1 MEPRKRRIVRL
12 EAAAVMLALCVPVVC
27 AQEAATETI
36 DLGKSVSGRPIV
48 AYKLGDG
55 PVTTAVI
62 GAFHGDEP
70 ASAGVAQKLLDYLKK
85 NPSELEGLTVAI
97 LPKANPDG
105 LAAGTRQNANGVDI
119 NRNFPSGDW
128 SPTYEKKRYYPGGKP
143 ESEPETRILM
153 DFIKRVS
160 PHKVLAL
167 HQPLKMLNPTGSGA
181 ELAQVMHEINGYRID
196 PSTGKPTPGSFGT
209 YCGTKLGLM
218 MLTVELDYGGT
229 EEAWSINKEALLAA
243 LSYVPDWADWRP
255 PGAPDKPKPVREKPR
270 HEPTIYVD
278 DPVPPDD
285 KRRPDD
291 PPGNELEPTGSPV
304 AAAPAT
310 GSRWLVICLALA
322 AGLLAYGGVWFLQKR
337 R

>member
-1 MEPRKRRIVRL
+1 METM
-12 EAAAVMLALCVPVVC
+12 E
-27 AQEAATETI
+27 
-36 DLGKSVSGRPIV
+36 LGKSVSGRPIV
-48 AYKLGDG
+48 AYKIGDG

-70 ASAGVAQKLLDYLKK
+70 ASAGLAEKLLEYLQA

-128 SPTYEKKRYYPGGKP
+128 SAAYEKKRYYPGEKP
-143 ESEPETRILM
+143 ASEPETRILM
-153 DFIKRVS
+153 DFIDRVS
-160 PHKVLAL
+160 PHKILAL
-167 HQPLKMLNPTGSGA
+167 HQPLEMLNPTGTGA
-181 ELAQVMHEINGYRID
+181 ELAQVMHEITGYRVD
-196 PSTGKPTPGSFGT
+196 KSTGKPTPGSFGT

-229 EEAWSINKEALLAA
+229 EEAWSIHKDALLAA
-243 LSYVPDWADWRP
+243 LRYVPDWADWRDREP
-255 PGAPDKPKPVREKPR
+255 PDKPEFVGGKTRQQSD
-270 HEPTIYVD
+270 EPIDIYPLD
-278 DPVPPDD
+278 PPDD
-285 KRRPDD
+285 EDGPDKPAGNLEDPDRP
-291 PPGNELEPTGSPV
+291 PQAQV
-304 AAAPAT
+304 AGAPAT